1 MKRVAIAAAISLA
14 TLTAAALLWRFRT
27 AATLV
32 VLSLAVAAAVRPFV
46 DMLEPRLGRTPA
58 LVVVYVSGLALA
70 GVFAYQLSRGSLAE
84 LDEAA
89 ERLGAAYER
98 LRARPG
104 GSGPLHRF
112 VLGRLPPA
120 SALYRAIGAARPTQL
135 LDEAL
140 GITRNLIDLAAQL
153 VITVALSAYW
163 SASRESFERLWLSLV
178 PASSRPRARD
188 VWRGVEEAV
197 GARLRSELAQS
208 ALTALLVALVFRAA
222 RLPTP
227 MLPAL
232 AAGLL
237 RLVPFFGGLLA
248 AGAAFVAGA
257 EAGPAAGGLA
267 AAFTIT
273 VVVTLD
279 RGVGRRLFAVDRPSP
294 TLTVLFAVVLV
305 DAYGPLGLLLASTV
319 AAAVETFLARL
330 LATHPRR
337 VGHATSLAGVRERL
351 EGVRRRLLSLPVTEA
366 APLANVV
373 GRLETL
379 ADDARSELRSSGR
392 A

>member
-46 DMLEPRLGRTPA
+46 DMLEPRLGRTAA

-89 ERLGAAYER
+89 ERIGAAYER

-104 GSGPLHRF
+104 GSGPVHGF

-188 VWRGVEEAV
+188 VWRGVEESV
-197 GARLRSELAQS
+197 GAHLRSELAQS
-208 ALTALLVALVFRAA
+208 VLTALLVALVFRSA

-232 AAGLL
+232 AAALL
-237 RLVPFFGGLLA
+237 RLVPFFGALLA
-248 AGAAFVAGA
+248 GGAAFLAGA
-257 EAGPAAGGLA
+257 EAGVPTGCLA
-267 AAFTIT
+267 AAFTVT

-279 RGVGRRLFAVDRPSP
+279 RGVGRGLFAVHRPSP

-305 DAYGPLGLLLASTV
+305 DAYGPLGVLLASTV
-319 AAAVETFLARL
+319 ATAVETCLARVI
-330 LATHPRR
+330 ATHPRR
-337 VGHATSLAGVRERL
+337 AGRPASVAAVLERL
-351 EGVRRRLLSLPVTEA
+351 EGVRRRLLSLPVSEA

-373 GRLETL
+373 ARLEGL
-379 ADDARSELRSSGR
+379 AADARLELRGSGR